1 MGRGYVDPDFP
12 NPGHPNDTD
21 IIIYGYT
28 PSLALACTAAAFFG
42 VMFIA
47 SAVSAGL
54 RSVPWAYRLQSIVA
68 DTAAGR
74 VVCATLALGLSGAT
88 SFAICYFLQPCGIG
102 IRVMKVVQ
110 TD

>member
-1 MGRGYVDPDFP
+1 MSGRGYVDPDFP

-47 SAVSAGL
+47 SAVSAGS
-54 RSVPWAYRLQSIVA
+54 RSFTCAYELQSIVA
-68 DTAAGR
+68 ATAAGQKL
-74 VVCATLALGLSGAT
+74 CATLALGLRGAAV
-88 SFAICYFLQPCGIG
+88 SCAICHSP
-102 IRVMKVVQ
+102 
-110 TD
+110 